1 MGGKYIVPLDLG
13 GYTGEMSLSF
23 FRKFVG
29 KMEEGRWLAA
39 YIGGAE
45 KKIVVDAGPPDL
57 ERSMKYHPDFKWE
70 PSKPEYTM
78 EAQLA
83 KAGVKPEEI
92 ELVVLTHLHWDH
104 VGNVEKFPN
113 ARFICSAEE
122 LRCAFDPIP
131 PLWRGYEALQWG
143 VKPLFLKVMER
154 LKTVEMKE
162 QEIVEGVRLIP
173 LPGHTT
179 GSMGVVVETE
189 KGPHVITG
197 DAVSKYAN
205 LEGARKEGHPYFLT
219 GIFTDMMAMWKSF
232 ERIDEIVRGDFTKV
246 IPGHEPLVIKK
257 ERYP

>member
-29 KMEEGRWLAA
+29 QTEQGRWLAA
-39 YIGGAE
+39 YIGGAK

-57 ERSMKYHPDFKWE
+57 ERSKKYHPDFKWE
-70 PSKPEYTM
+70 PTKTEYTI

-92 ELVVLTHLHWDH
+92 DIVVLTHLHWDH

-113 ARFICSAEE
+113 AQFICSQEE
-122 LRCAFDPIP
+122 LKCAFNPIP
-131 PLWRGYEALQWG
+131 PLYRGYEALQWG
-143 VKPLFLKVMER
+143 VKPLFLKVIER

-162 QEIVEGVRLIP
+162 REIAEGVRLIP

-179 GSMGVVVETE
+179 GSMGVAVETA

-205 LEGARKEGHPYFLT
+205 LEGAPKDGQRYFLT

-232 ERIDEIVRGDFTKV
+232 ERIDGIVEGDFSRV
-246 IPGHEPLVIKK
+246 IPGHEPLVIRK